1 MKNLITFD
9 NVGVRYGSGSE
20 ILKDIKFELN
30 SGEFMFLT
38 GHSGSGKTTFLNMIN
53 GSIKPSRGYLSV
65 FDHDLSSI
73 NHKDLSLIRR
83 KIGIIFQD
91 FKLLNHLTVYENIAL
106 PLKILKLHAEE
117 INSRVIEMLNWIELY
132 KMKNVYPCTLSG
144 GEQQR
149 VAIARAVINNPD
161 LILAD
166 EPTGSIDSAMANKIL
181 SMIEHL
187 NKKGVAVVF
196 ATHNMD
202 FLQNTTY
209 PVAFVQNHRIQ
220 VYRKSNSES

>member
-1 MKNLITFD
+1 MCLEQFMKNLITFD

-106 PLKILKLHAEE
+106 PLKILKF
-117 INSRVIEMLNWIELY
+117 
-132 KMKNVYPCTLSG
+132 
-144 GEQQR
+144 
-149 VAIARAVINNPD
+149 VADWRR
-161 LILAD
+161 
-166 EPTGSIDSAMANKIL
+166 E
-181 SMIEHL
+181 
-187 NKKGVAVVF
+187 
-196 ATHNMD
+196 
-202 FLQNTTY
+202 
-209 PVAFVQNHRIQ
+209 R
-220 VYRKSNSES
+220 RW